1 MNLSLFS
8 LYVNVI
14 FHFIAGLNS
23 LQQITIVLAVFSKQE
38 GDFEKAFLNDL
49 KSVSLSS
56 IVLNPTYLN

>member
-1 MNLSLFS
+1 MNLSPFS

-23 LQQITIVLAVFSKQE
+23 LEQMTIVLAVFSKQE

-49 KSVSLSS
+49 L
-56 IVLNPTYLN
+56 